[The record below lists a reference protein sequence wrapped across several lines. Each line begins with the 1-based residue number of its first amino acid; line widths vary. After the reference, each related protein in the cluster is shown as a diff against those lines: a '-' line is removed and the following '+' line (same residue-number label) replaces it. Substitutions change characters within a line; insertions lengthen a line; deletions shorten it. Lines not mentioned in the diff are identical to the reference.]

1 MVIAKKYGCVVL
13 MPVAVN
19 VNAAIFELDHAELI
33 VPIAK
38 LETAVNALLYA
49 VTELETKDDGTVVLV
64 VTGKFIHANP
74 VVAP

>member
-1 MVIAKKYGCVVL
+1 

-19 VNAAIFELDHAELI
+19 VNAALFELDHDALI

-38 LETAVNALLYA
+38 LETALNALLYA
-49 VTELETKDDGTVVLV
+49 VTELETKDEGTVVLV

-74 VVAP
+74 FVGP